1 MYTPWPFSLKVL
13 VPSAASRFQAQHV
26 PAARFAI
33 CAAMADSRLKSQ
45 RARAASQREGYR
57 FEEHFDK
64 AGAKSRGHKQNRPGI
79 FGPDDFEI
87 YGPAVAEWLKKTWW
101 KGQIILCNQT
111 MVEDPTFAETY
122 QISLFVSGN
131 GGGIDKPDHSWF
143 QAI

>member
-1 MYTPWPFSLKVL
+1 MYTPWPFSLKLL

-45 RARAASQREGYR
+45 RARAASQWEGYR

-64 AGAKSRGHKQNRPGI
+64 AGAKSRGQKQNRPGI

-87 YGPAVAEWLKKTWW
+87 YIPAVAECLKKTWW

-111 MVEDPTFAETY
+111 VVEDPTFAETY
-122 QISLFVSGN
+122 KISLFVSAN
-131 GGGIDKPDHSWF
+131 GGDIDKPDHFWF
-143 QAI
+143 